1 MVFLIF
7 LFSSFAA
14 AEDRRTV
21 PVTLYLI
28 IDGSE
33 GLKTGKENAVTW
45 VNDYIDRVLQD
56 GDTLTVWLAAEKAE
70 LLFSES
76 LKGAVQKET
85 VKELLRSIIPGG
97 GAADYA
103 GALRE
108 AAARETRRAGPDIP
122 YTLLITGVAGGFL
135 GGGGAA
141 ELLRY
146 SRIQEFSG
154 WRVQMVGM
162 DLAARVQ
169 KAVSG
174 YMMGG

>member
-1 MVFLIF
+1 MVFLLF
-7 LFSSFAA
+7 LFSGFAA

-21 PVTLYLI
+21 PVALYLI

-56 GDTLTVWLAAEKAE
+56 GDTLTVWLAGEKAE
-70 LLFSES
+70 LLFSEA
-76 LKGAVQKET
+76 LNGAVQKET
-85 VKELLRSIIPGG
+85 VKELLRSIVPGG
-97 GAADYA
+97 GVADYA

-108 AAARETRRAGPDIP
+108 AAARETRRTGPDIP
-122 YTLLITGVAGGFL
+122 YTLLITGVAGGFF
-135 GGGGAA
+135 GGSAAA
-141 ELLRY
+141 EFLRY
-146 SRIQEFSG
+146 SRIQEFPG
-154 WRVQMVGM
+154 WRVQMAGL
-162 DLAARVQ
+162 DLASQVE